1 MTRRVSDPGD
11 SCIREKI
18 APGNIVLLPAVPDR
32 AGVGVGHR
40 RHIDIALFN
49 GGSRDCLRSEGKS
62 SDRDG
67 DELREGDHGRRR
79 HRGRKM
85 WVVGC
90 KVWKPEVG

>member
-18 APGNIVLLPAVPDR
+18 GPGNIVLLPTVPDR

-40 RHIDIALFN
+40 RDVDIALFN
-49 GGSRDCLRSEGKS
+49 GSSRHGLRSECES
-62 SDRDG
+62 SDREG

-79 HRGRKM
+79 RRGRKM